1 MLEHARFSVNQKL
14 LEITMKK
21 LALSLVIAIGF
32 TGTAVAQEPVW
43 DGNTV
48 VLESQKLAEGVFA
61 VIPTGA
67 DEMADKG
74 LPIATSSGF
83 VIGTK
88 SVLVIDTMLNERLNM
103 QLMKLIEDQTDLP
116 VRYAVNTSF
125 HGDHAYGNQYL
136 PEKTLIIQHK
146 FASEYIAENLDAD
159 KEFMIQNFGKGRG
172 IEEIKVTKADILVAN
187 KGKISVNLGDII
199 VEIRDYGFAQT
210 GGDLFVSLPSANVL
224 WTGNPVLA
232 KAPALPWLLDGHL
245 VETRDTLQQLYDSF
259 DKDTRVVPGHGP
271 VTDIKAIKW
280 HLDYLS
286 TIENEVKAAIAD
298 GLSLEE
304 TVERV
309 ELPDFQ
315 GYALFG
321 WVHPGLNVPAAYNDL
336 R

>member
-1 MLEHARFSVNQKL
+1 
-14 LEITMKK
+14 MKN
-21 LALSLVIAIGF
+21 LVLGVVIAIGF
-32 TGTAVAQEPVW
+32 SGAAAIAQEPVW

-48 VLESQKLAEGVFA
+48 VLKSQKLATGVFA

-74 LPIATSSGF
+74 LPIATTSGF

-88 SVLVIDTMLNERLNM
+88 SVLVIDTMLNERLNK
-103 QLMKLIEDQTDLP
+103 QLMKLIGDQTDLP
-116 VRYAVNTSF
+116 VQYAVNTSF

-136 PEKTLIIQHK
+136 PESTLIIQHS
-146 FASEYIAENLDAD
+146 FASEYITKHLEAD
-159 KEFMIQNFGKGRG
+159 KAFMIQNFGKGRG
-172 IEEIKVTKADILVAN
+172 IEEIKVTIADILVAN

-199 VEIRDYGFAQT
+199 VEIHDYGFAQT
-210 GGDLFVSLPSANVL
+210 GGDLFVSVPAANVL

-245 VETRDTLQQLYDSF
+245 VETRDTLQRVYDTF
-259 DKDTRVVPGHGP
+259 DKITKVVPGHGP
-271 VTDIKAIKW
+271 VTDVKAIKW
-280 HLDYLS
+280 HIDYLS
-286 TIENEVKAAIAD
+286 EIEKEVKSAIAD

-304 TVERV
+304 TVKQV
-309 ELPDFQ
+309 ELLDFQ

-336 R
+336 K